1 MDLPKY
7 LILLYFKFRNSWR
20 LTVRLKTK
28 SNKQN
33 HIHTHTHKT
42 KHKIFSQ
49 KINVDLFS
57 IIVPDHN
64 AWHPTKPSFVLMND
78 DAHFLAVNGND
89 NGKDKEIYG
98 KGTGQ

>member
-1 MDLPKY
+1 METDCK
-7 LILLYFKFRNSWR
+7 IKNQI
-20 LTVRLKTK
+20 KQTK
-28 SNKQN
+28 S
-33 HIHTHTHKT
+33 HTHTHKT

-64 AWHPTKPSFVLMND
+64 AWHPAKPSFVLMND